1 MKYSYYP
8 GCTLRNKAKDL
19 DEYARASARALG
31 FELEEIEDWQCCG
44 GVYPLG
50 TDEIATKLSSVRAL
64 NQAKEKGQDLVTI
77 CSACHHVIKRV
88 NDDMKNVEDIRTR
101 ANNYM
106 QLDEPYEGETTVLHY
121 LEVLRDKVG
130 FDKLKEKVVNPLT
143 GKKIGAYYGCLLLRP
158 GKIMA
163 FDDPENP
170 TIMEDFI
177 RALGAEPVI
186 YPYRNECCGGYI
198 SLKEKD
204 MSQNMCQKIEDS
216 AKGFGADMLITA
228 CPLCK
233 YNLNKNDYIL
243 FLARIVPEKGLDNL
257 IDAYMQI
264 ETDKKLLIAGGASHT
279 NEYLEHIKEKVK
291 DNKNIIMTGF
301 VQGEELDELYSNA
314 YLYCL
319 PSHIEGMPISLLEAF
334 SYGCNVLIS
343 DIDEN
348 VQVAEQYATKFKM
361 GNVEDLA
368 KKLKECLEDKN
379 RYDSK
384 EIQEFILNKYSW
396 NDVVEK
402 TMKIYKEIKK

>member
-8 GCTLRNKAKDL
+8 GCTLRTKAKDL
-19 DEYARASARALG
+19 DEYARASAAALG

-106 QLDEPYEGETTVLHY
+106 QLEAPYEGETTVLHY
-121 LEVLRDKVG
+121 LEVLRDRVG

-170 TIMEDFI
+170 SIMEDFI

-198 SLKEKD
+198 SLKEKE
-204 MSQNMCQKIEDS
+204 MSQNMCEKIEES
-216 AKGFGADMLITA
+216 AAGFGADMLITA

-233 YNLNKNDYIL
+233 YNLNKNSGNKMQVYYFTEL
-243 FLARIVPEKGLDNL
+243 LAEALGV
-257 IDAYMQI
+257 
-264 ETDKKLLIAGGASHT
+264 
-279 NEYLEHIKEKVK
+279 KE
-291 DNKNIIMTGF
+291 
-301 VQGEELDELYSNA
+301 E
-314 YLYCL
+314 
-319 PSHIEGMPISLLEAF
+319 
-334 SYGCNVLIS
+334 
-343 DIDEN
+343 
-348 VQVAEQYATKFKM
+348 VAK
-361 GNVEDLA
+361 
-368 KKLKECLEDKN
+368 
-379 RYDSK
+379 
-384 EIQEFILNKYSW
+384 
-396 NDVVEK
+396 
-402 TMKIYKEIKK
+402 